1 MYIFL
6 VLPFCF
12 FVRFCLR
19 LRTLKMIITITTI
32 KRKNPAP
39 PQARAIIS
47 LVDNVEKK
55 VRTPS
60 LLPEALGVGAAMSSG
75 VRTPKKYRYI

>member
-1 MYIFL
+1 
-6 VLPFCF
+6 
-12 FVRFCLR
+12 
-19 LRTLKMIITITTI
+19 MIITITTM

-60 LLPEALGVGAAMSSG
+60 LLPEVVGVGAAMSSG
-75 VRTPKKYRYI
+75 VRTPRSAVIYETAMNFYLKKPGLASSSRQRRG